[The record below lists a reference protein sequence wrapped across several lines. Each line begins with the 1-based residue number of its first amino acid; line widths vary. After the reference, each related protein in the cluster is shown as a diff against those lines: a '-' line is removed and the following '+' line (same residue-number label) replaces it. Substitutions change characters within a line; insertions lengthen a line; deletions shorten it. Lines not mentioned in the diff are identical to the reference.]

1 MSPSTLPPNSALRTL
16 NLLNP
21 LAPPVYGGLQTP
33 DGAVDFTYP
42 YDKVLALNTGYADT
56 IKTNTD
62 ADFHLTGIIVNVFTS
77 IQFSF
82 RLNVNGVY
90 YLSSS
95 QILAGNLAGDPSAPV
110 PVMGKFIIPR
120 GADLNIDITD
130 LSGAQNTIELLFRGL
145 KLYQGYK

>member
-1 MSPSTLPPNSALRTL
+1 MSPSLPSNSALRTL

-33 DGAVDFTYP
+33 EGAVDFTYP
-42 YDKVLALNTGYADT
+42 YDKTLLASTGISDT

-62 ADFHLTGIIVNVFTS
+62 ADFHMTAIIINVYTS
-77 IQFSF
+77 IKFSF

-95 QILAGNLAGDPSAPV
+95 QILAANLNGDPSAPT

-120 GADLNIDITD
+120 GADLNIDLTE
-130 LSGAQNTIELLFRGL
+130 LSGADNSIELLFRGM
-145 KLYQGYK
+145 KLYSGYR